1 MSKVILHHPNLPN
14 AGIFLK
20 ALNDQTISLSC
31 AQNTTHDDVLNVI
44 GIIGS
49 SNLTHLAFVYHYPGY
64 NEVPFFP
71 DDYSLIDDEPYTQK
85 YIFFPDNLV
94 ELFKK
99 INELTNEPLIV
110 DLLTCSLNNPEF
122 KTCVEQVENDLGI
135 NIRYSLDQTGNEPEG
150 NWVLESDGTDVKDVY
165 FTDKIND
172 WNDTLSNII
181 DFINEDGNVPADGTL
196 LDSFKM
202 YTSYV
207 DFTNDTNS
215 ITPIRVTYNSNGGKT
230 YTLEFTN
237 TIDTDILTWGWVRLR
252 KDGINNVTT
261 APSDSQQYN
270 FVLGANDIF
279 DGNSKTIR
287 YRRGDNIGWTIES
300 PYTGW
305 DATSGAGETGNYST
319 RIYVWG
325 LFTFPNTGINAS
337 NRAIVK
343 NLSVDHGRGIHN
355 GAGGLVQKR
364 QDFFELYNCSSSCN
378 FVNSNGGGLAGEW
391 CGRAANG
398 NGASGIAGDIL
409 INKCTYSGVMN
420 KASCGGFLGKGAG
433 GYASNSKILVI
444 NSSFEGRMGNIS
456 YGGAIFGTHLMSGEA
471 PTYINRLCVISNC
484 NIKFIHNNANI
495 ASRFNGLIGEYA
507 GNSAAIVI
515 TNIAFEMEWTYQMS
529 GSFSASALRN
539 IIISNSYSN
548 LITSDTTNRNEDI
561 PLFAANSVSNSAYI
575 LNTYSNQLSEQNNGG
590 LNADGTK
597 KVCGDYDI
605 LDTNLN
611 KSTMLNSYESIN
623 NFTMSGSGYTWNITS
638 SSSAFTSDSPNFPT
652 VDLNAIIT
660 ASLVNTTV
668 SVNIIPGT
676 GGGGEGDDNN
686 PPVAHDIDISGN
698 EDVPITIDLSWSDV
712 EIIDVKDLSF
722 VIFTDLPA
730 NTGTLTEPSGNQV
743 TYTPNAE
750 FTGDASFSYYMFET
764 ENVDISSNIATVN
777 IQVLQV
783 NNPPVAHDI
792 DVSGIEDVPII
803 IDLSW
808 SDVEIID
815 VNDLSFVI
823 VSNSG
828 PSYGTLQG
836 LSGNQVTYIPA
847 QDFNGDV
854 SFSYYMF
861 ETENDDISSNIA
873 TVNIQVLSV
882 NDSPVAHDISVSG
895 NEDVP
900 ITIDLSWSDVEIIDV
915 KDLSF
920 VIFTDLPAN
929 TGTLTEPSG
938 NQVTYIPAQDFNGDV
953 SFSYYMFETENVDIS
968 SNIATVNIHV
978 LYTEETEA
986 INAGVPVDYVTTIT
1000 ATSIASD
1007 GETIAIPA
1015 TSISSGSAGP
1025 NRRLRRVAVTKLLFA
1040 ANPLIAK
1047 FILPRTSL
1055 ALSESYSQK
1064 PKVKVF
1070 KPNET
1075 IVIGTDMDV
1084 YTSWYCPFGHGE
1096 HVNIIPTTG
1105 DEFIISKSNLVYTIA
1120 GTTLSVTEVVSSE
1133 LGVVNGSLTG
1143 FVDGDTCTVNG
1154 EPVVFGSVASG
1165 ISGSVTAYNISTTCV
1180 YDSSINGIDFSFS
1193 SMNDIISVDISG
1205 SAIFGTA
1212 SINYDSDFSFN
1223 YIRDPDSGLAQ
1234 DTFTYYGI
1242 DVSDNITNTADV
1254 TIDISMINYKPDV
1267 LTLIDIIDVTETT
1280 NILLVKTDDDD
1291 ISGNERPTYLI
1302 YRLIDPSGSIDVI
1315 SYDGSYGSVSITDML
1330 FSNSSDQQQQIT
1342 YTSTSVGEEVIKLHI
1357 WRLEGAIDTSGA
1369 SVAANCD
1376 ISSSILTI
1384 TINLEDVPRV
1394 KFQYEDYADYQL
1406 RGLSDKRYKLAFDKY
1421 YEYINSSGTPE
1432 QQATIMLDGLYA
1444 AQGSLKS
1451 YKYNQLAKKIFQLL
1465 VIKAIPI
1472 RDNLSALDEF
1482 LKSL

>member
-150 NWVLESDGTDVKDVY
+150 NWVLESDGTNVKDVY

-686 PPVAHDIDISGN
+686 PPVAHDISVSGN
-698 EDVPITIDLSWSDV
+698 
-712 EIIDVKDLSF
+712 
-722 VIFTDLPA
+722 
-730 NTGTLTEPSGNQV
+730 
-743 TYTPNAE
+743 
-750 FTGDASFSYYMFET
+750 
-764 ENVDISSNIATVN
+764 
-777 IQVLQV
+777 
-783 NNPPVAHDI
+783 
-792 DVSGIEDVPII
+792 EDVPII

-895 NEDVP
+895 NKNVP

-938 NQVTYIPAQDFNGDV
+938 NQVTYTPNAEFTGDA

-986 INAGVPVDYVTTIT
+986 VNAGVPVDYVTTIT

-1015 TSISSGSAGP
+1015 TSISAGSAGP